1 MAKRER
7 LSFEAWALMYVCPRC
22 GAAAGDRCT
31 KEGPDGKGPT
41 SGPHTERVDLM
52 SRIKRGLEQRE

>member
-31 KEGPDGKGPT
+31 KGTGGRVPT
-41 SGPHTERVDLM
+41 LAPHNERVDLM
-52 SRIKRGLEQRE
+52 SRIKRGLN